1 MRYDLH
7 FTLADPD
14 FYAPVATA
22 DPGPRYSPAGLP
34 EDWTR
39 SAQDVW
45 VSWAPPGGE
54 LPGQGWKIHVSTAAA
69 NASVVVDVVA
79 SACVEFGV
87 AFKHLAGRNYFLW
100 LHSKH
105 SSRVQ
110 SGKFC
115 TLYPPDRRV
124 AGELLRRLERDF
136 AGVGGPFV
144 LTDRRF
150 GTSRCVSY
158 RYGAFRRR
166 ERLEADG
173 TTTPVMVTPD
183 GRAIPDERVPA
194 FRLPAG
200 VTDPFAEAAPRPQK
214 QSQSQ
219 SQDGAITFNGYT
231 FDSVVRHSNA
241 GGAYRAHGPGGTPVF
256 LKEARAFNGY
266 TGESTDARAA
276 LEREYLT
283 LRALHAVAPGLG
295 PEPLDFFTHW
305 EHTYLATELVPGI
318 ALDKWVV
325 THCPVI
331 RVAQS
336 PRSFAAY
343 YRRCISLAEQIRAA
357 VDRLHALGSVFA
369 DLSPGNVLVDDDD
382 RVRLIDF
389 ETVRRIGEEVGT
401 IGTPG
406 FTPPEATDPHKR
418 ASLDPRHYDE
428 YAVAALIQLMLF
440 PVHSIVE
447 RSPGVL
453 DHVHAGLAE
462 LAPVPDELW
471 RAATR
476 FRPRPRRSALPSP
489 ADVADAPLTHL
500 RWLRDRTAD
509 ALAAMADPDHRDR
522 IYPSVPDGYR
532 ANLRC
537 VAYGTAGVVHAL
549 RAAGRPVERSIVTR
563 LRDDSLAARADT
575 APGLFFGNAGI
586 AWVLDDLG
594 EHEAAST
601 LLTAAAEHPLATRSA
616 TLAGGVAGVAMA
628 ELSGYCRTGDKSH
641 LHRAEELLGRVPD
654 DESLAGRLGAHEASG
669 LAQGRPGLAL
679 ALYYLSRLSGDTG
692 YLTRGTRLLRDELK
706 YAMPMDNDALG
717 FRGSTV
723 DSRNLDYLHVGSAGY
738 AHVLARYLT
747 CTDEPDL
754 AAVLE
759 RCLRTLTIRF
769 TIAGGL
775 FPGQAGL
782 AFVQGEIADLH
793 GRPELHDAEL
803 DAGRALFKYA
813 VPHSSGVRW
822 TGGYGHRL
830 SAELWSGSAG
840 VLLALERMLT
850 RRHDLLFTLDRAVAG
865 TTGEAPPVSQSSMVH

>member
-14 FYAPVATA
+14 FYAPVAA
-22 DPGPRYSPAGLP
+22 AGAGPRYSPAGLP

-39 SAQDVW
+39 TAHDVW
-45 VSWAPPGGE
+45 VSWAPPGAD
-54 LPGQGWKIHVSTAAA
+54 LPRQGWKIHVSAAAA
-69 NASVVVDVVA
+69 NASAVVDVVA
-79 SACVEFGV
+79 AACVEFGV
-87 AFKHLAGRNYFLW
+87 TFKHLAGRNYFLW
-100 LHSKH
+100 LHGKH

-115 TLYPPDRRV
+115 TLYPPDRLV

-136 AGVGGPFV
+136 AGVAGPFV

-150 GTSRCVSY
+150 GASRCVSY
-158 RYGAFRRR
+158 RYGAFRGH

-173 TTTPVMVTPD
+173 TTTAVMLAPD
-183 GRAIPDERVPA
+183 GQEIPDERVPA

-200 VTDPFAEAAPRPQK
+200 VTDPFAEAAPERH
-214 QSQSQ
+214 
-219 SQDGAITFNGYT
+219 DGAITFNGYT

-241 GGAYRAHGPGGTPVF
+241 GGAYRAHGPDGAPVF

-266 TGESTDARAA
+266 TSESVDARTA
-276 LEREYLT
+276 LAREYLT
-283 LRALHAVAPGLG
+283 LRALHAAAPGLA
-295 PEPLDFFTHW
+295 PEPRGFFTRW

-325 THCPVI
+325 THSPAI

-336 PRSFAAY
+336 PRTFAAY
-343 YRRCISLAEQIRAA
+343 YRRCLSLAEQIRAA

-369 DLSPGNVLVDDDD
+369 DLSPGNVLVDEDD

-389 ETVRRIGEEVGT
+389 ETVRRTGEEPAM

-406 FTPPEATDPHKR
+406 FTPPEATDPRKR

-428 YAVAALIQLMLF
+428 YAVAALVQLMLF
-440 PVHSIVE
+440 PVNPIAE

-462 LAPVPDELW
+462 AAPVPRELW

-476 FRPRPRRSALPSP
+476 FRPRPRPAALPSP
-489 ADVADAPLTHL
+489 AEVADAPLTHL

-509 ALAAMADPDHRDR
+509 ALVAMAEPDHRDR
-522 IYPSVPDGYR
+522 VYPSIPDGYR

-575 APGLFFGNAGI
+575 VPGLFFGNAGI

-601 LLTAAAEHPLATRSA
+601 LLAAAAEHPLATRSA

-628 ELSGYCRTGDKSH
+628 ELSVYCRTGDKGH

-669 LAQGRPGLAL
+669 LSQGRPGLAL
-679 ALYYLSRLSGDTG
+679 ALYYLSRLTGDTG
-692 YLTRGTRLLRDELK
+692 HLDRGTRLLRDELK
-706 YAMPMDNDALG
+706 YALPMDNDATG

-723 DSRNLDYLHVGSAGY
+723 DTRNLDYLHVGSAGY
-738 AHVLARYLT
+738 AHVVARYLT
-747 CTDEPDL
+747 CADEPDL
-754 AAVLE
+754 ATVLE

-769 TIAGGL
+769 TVAGGL

-793 GRPELHDAEL
+793 DRPELRDAEL

-813 VPHSSGVRW
+813 VPHASGVRW
-822 TGGYGHRL
+822 PGGYGHRL

-850 RRHDLLFTLDRAVAG
+850 RRRDLLFTLDQAVDG
-865 TTGEAPPVSQSSMVH
+865 TTGEAPPVSQSSLVH